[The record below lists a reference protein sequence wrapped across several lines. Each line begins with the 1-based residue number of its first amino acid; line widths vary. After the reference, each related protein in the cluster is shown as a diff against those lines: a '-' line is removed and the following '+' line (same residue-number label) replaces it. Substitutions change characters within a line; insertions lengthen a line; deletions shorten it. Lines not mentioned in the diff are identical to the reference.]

1 MGEGKWERERD
12 RGKCTER
19 KKGVEQSAINRVKRE
34 KDGEST
40 FHAVLLHSQSPHLS
54 LSFPTPLS
62 LSLSLSLSPSDTHPI
77 INVMTEVACEEYRRR
92 QV

>member
-1 MGEGKWERERD
+1 MGEGKWESERD

-40 FHAVLLHSQSPHLS
+40 FHAVLLHSQSLHLS
-54 LSFPTPLS
+54 PSFLPLS
-62 LSLSLSLSPSDTHPI
+62 LSLSLSLPLTH
-77 INVMTEVACEEYRRR
+77 T
-92 QV
+92 QS